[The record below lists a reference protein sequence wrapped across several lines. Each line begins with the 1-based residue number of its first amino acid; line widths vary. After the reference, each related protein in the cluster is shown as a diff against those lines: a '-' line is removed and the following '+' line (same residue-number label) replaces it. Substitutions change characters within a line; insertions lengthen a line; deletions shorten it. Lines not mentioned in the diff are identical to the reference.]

1 MATPVIYGW
10 MLDRALASGVFYAVF
25 AVLLLSVATVLQL
38 PARSRAA
45 PAAAQSR

>member
-38 PARSRAA
+38 PARKTAMRTA
-45 PAAAQSR
+45 